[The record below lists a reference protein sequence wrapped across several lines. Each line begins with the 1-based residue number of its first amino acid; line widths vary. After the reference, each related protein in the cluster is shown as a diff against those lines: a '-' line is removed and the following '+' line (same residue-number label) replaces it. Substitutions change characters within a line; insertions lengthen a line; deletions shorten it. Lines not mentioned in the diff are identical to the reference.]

1 MPLHRLGACALV
13 FVSLIVAGCG
23 DKLDGRVAVSGTV
36 KLAGKPLK
44 DGSVSFEPL
53 DGQASRAS
61 AAVTDGAFDIPQASG
76 LQPGKYLIRVSAGDG
91 KTAVNPVN
99 PDNPPGPTGGTNII
113 SKELI
118 PADWNVN
125 SKQERSITAGV
136 ANKFE
141 FEIP

>member
-1 MPLHRLGACALV
+1 MPPHRLAACVLV
-13 FVSLIVAGCG
+13 LLSLIAAGCG
-23 DKLDGRVAVSGTV
+23 DKFGGRVAVSGTV

-61 AAVTDGAFDIPQASG
+61 AAVTGGAFDIPQANG

-91 KTAVNPVN
+91 RTPVNPVDA
-99 PDNPPGPTGGTNII
+99 DNPPGPTGGTNII

-125 SKQERSITAGV
+125 SKQERSITAG
-136 ANKFE
+136 APAKFD